1 MDDKPDPNGAF
12 FHRSYKK
19 EVNPEDEQL
28 LGASD
33 ERVQSWYALLDTQRF
48 ATPEEALA
56 RLRAVVGEEAAVH
69 NLYADMA
76 PLEIAQSGPLLARI
90 DDLATRLSEV
100 RKAVREPAALTL
112 LRVAG
117 SESDLIAHLYA
128 LREAVLPDASEALF
142 RFHDIRIMVPLGR
155 LLDEQQRACVM
166 GPVSRWVMIDGCGE
180 HHELIGTEDGAS
192 PPLRITQDQ
201 LDALDEFGLTYRVI
215 AQANETDGA
224 LLMRRTE
231 CEQVHLCRQHLE
243 LGRSLG
249 LKTHDDL
256 ALFAVLALQ
265 FPAGF
270 HGQSP
275 FQQVI
280 QAAVSERWTLDD
292 AFEMVTP
299 EAWAPWNEYLA
310 REDGMMR

>member
-1 MDDKPDPNGAF
+1 
-12 FHRSYKK
+12 
-19 EVNPEDEQL
+19 
-28 LGASD
+28 
-33 ERVQSWYALLDTQRF
+33 
-48 ATPEEALA
+48 
-56 RLRAVVGEEAAVH
+56 
-69 NLYADMA
+69 
-76 PLEIAQSGPLLARI
+76 
-90 DDLATRLSEV
+90 
-100 RKAVREPAALTL
+100 
-112 LRVAG
+112 
-117 SESDLIAHLYA
+117 
-128 LREAVLPDASEALF
+128 
-142 RFHDIRIMVPLGR
+142 
-155 LLDEQQRACVM
+155 
-166 GPVSRWVMIDGCGE
+166 
-180 HHELIGTEDGAS
+180 
-192 PPLRITQDQ
+192 LRITQDQ